1 VGGARGAERRSVRRK
16 PRKTRR
22 RTEMS
27 GGWCAEANVRK
38 EKPKAGR
45 ELRDPLLHAIV
56 YRAVG

>member
-1 VGGARGAERRSVRRK
+1 VGPEGAERRSARRK
-16 PRKTRR
+16 PRKTRQ

-27 GGWCAEANVRK
+27 GGWRAEANVRK

-45 ELRDPLLHAIV
+45 ELRHHLLHAIV